1 MRTGIFRC
9 SLAEVERKKKLVN
22 KQTKA
27 ETKGVWGE
35 RESRNGR
42 RENRTNI
49 KMTIEANRWGEREN

>member
-27 ETKGVWGE
+27 ETKGVWGGGTRVRKRKE
-35 RESRNGR
+35 G
-42 RENRTNI
+42 
-49 KMTIEANRWGEREN
+49 K